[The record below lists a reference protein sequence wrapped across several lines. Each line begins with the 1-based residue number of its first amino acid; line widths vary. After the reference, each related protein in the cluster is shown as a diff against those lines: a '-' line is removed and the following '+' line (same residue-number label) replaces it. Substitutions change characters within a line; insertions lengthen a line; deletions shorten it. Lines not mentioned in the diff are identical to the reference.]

1 MTNNAELDERQQR
14 GIAIAATAR
23 LVKKGAGW
31 LVPSQSLPTKYT
43 VVLNEDGGYCSC
55 PDHARTGRA
64 CKHQIA
70 VQLVIKRELNADGEV
85 EVTGGFRITYAQQ
98 SWSAYN
104 HGQTQE
110 RDLFMRLF
118 RELCSGIVEPPQ
130 KIGRPRLP
138 LGDMVFAAG
147 LKVYRGNSARRFTC
161 DMKDAHAK
169 GMVAKVPHF
178 NSVLRSFDNEDLT
191 PVLLELIRLSALPLK
206 AVEQDFAIDS
216 TGFSSTQLV
225 GQWKG
230 AKYGD
235 KQVRKEHDWLKVHA
249 MTGVRTNI
257 VVAVEVTGP
266 NTGDAPR
273 FPLLLEE
280 TTQDFNVRRV
290 LGDKAYSSYA
300 NMDFAAEKGVTPFVM
315 FRDNATTNTG
325 CETWDQLLHM
335 LRFQKREFMKA
346 YHKRSNVEST
356 FSAIK
361 RVFGDFVRSKNR
373 TAQINEV
380 LFKILCHNLRQ
391 VMFAMFELGIAPTF
405 DTRGDKAG
413 GRSPAATAR

>member
-1 MTNNAELDERQQR
+1 MTNNAELDERQQK
-14 GIAIAATAR
+14 GIVIAATAR

-55 PDHARTGRA
+55 PDHAKTGRA

-70 VQLVIKRELNADGEV
+70 VQLVIKRELNADGDV

-104 HGQTQE
+104 QGQTQE
-110 RDLFMRLF
+110 RDLFMQLF

-130 KIGRPRLP
+130 KMGRPRLP

-147 LKVYRGNSARRFTC
+147 LKVYRGNSARRFTG

-178 NSVLRSFDNEDLT
+178 NSVLRSFDNEELT
-191 PVLLELIRLSALPLK
+191 PVLLEMIRLSALPLK

-266 NTGDAPR
+266 NKGDAPR

-280 TTQDFNVRRV
+280 ATQDFNVRRV

-391 VMFAMFELGIAPTF
+391 VIFAMFELGIAPDF
-405 DTRGDKAG
+405 AG
-413 GRSPAATAR
+413 EAPEA

>member
-1 MTNNAELDERQQR
+1 MTTALVMDPERQEK

-23 LVKKGAGW
+23 LVRKGAGW
-31 LVPSQSLPTKYT
+31 LVPSQSEPASKYT
-43 VVLNEDGGYCSC
+43 VVLNDDGGFCTC
-55 PDHARTGRA
+55 PDHAKTGRA

-70 VQLVIKRELNADGEV
+70 VQIVITRELNEHGDV
-85 EVTGGFRITYAQQ
+85 EVKGGFRVTYSQQ
-98 SWSAYN
+98 SWRSYN
-104 HGQTQE
+104 EGQTQE

-130 KIGRPRLP
+130 KLGRPRLP
-138 LGDMVFAAG
+138 LADMVFAAG
-147 LKVYRGNSARRFTC
+147 LKVYRGNSARRFAG
-161 DMKDAHAK
+161 DAKDAHAK
-169 GMVAKVPHF
+169 GLIAKVPHF
-178 NSVLRSFDNEDLT
+178 NSVLRSFDNEEIT
-191 PVLLELIRLSALPLK
+191 PVLLEMIRLSALPLR

-230 AKYGD
+230 AKYGE
-235 KQVRKEHDWLKVHA
+235 KQQRVAHDWLKVHA
-249 MTGVRTNI
+249 MTGVKTNV
-257 VVAVEVTGP
+257 VVAVEVTEA

-273 FPLLLEE
+273 FKPLLES
-280 TTQDFNVRRV
+280 TTQDFTVRNV
-290 LGDKAYSSYA
+290 LADKAYSSYA
-300 NMDFAAEKGVTPFVM
+300 NMDFAAEKAVTPFVM

-335 LRFQKREFMKA
+335 LRFHKRDFMKA

-361 RVFGDFVRSKNR
+361 RVFGDFVRTRNK
-373 TAQINEV
+373 TAQVNEV

-391 VMFAMFELGIAPTF
+391 VIFAMFELGIAPTF
-405 DTRGDKAG
+405 GAEIN
-413 GRSPAATAR
+413 PAPEVH